1 MEAFD
6 EEQLEGMEV
15 AEALPD
21 GFEVRRVFAFGFE
34 QYAEDGSIWLQCSLV
49 TKADQNNGALSE
61 TEVDDQEKHWI
72 EWAEIEANDLTWEIN
87 KYHVKAFYLT
97 EVRDYLEKDIPQIEN
112 IQAPGLDNDNEG
124 E

>member
-1 MEAFD
+1 MSAQPSQQYDDASQMDDEEMEAFD
-6 EEQLEGMEV
+6 EDQLEGMEV

-61 TEVDDQEKHWI
+61 TEVDD
-72 EWAEIEANDLTWEIN
+72 
-87 KYHVKAFYLT
+87 
-97 EVRDYLEKDIPQIEN
+97 
-112 IQAPGLDNDNEG
+112 
-124 E
+124 